1 MRTYLTLHEAYLGS
15 LADIYDNPQFISSP
29 RGQRCRERLN
39 YAFEILYPV
48 NEVIVTKDAERN
60 KVIESYTKKECE
72 LYDSGTNSAEDFGQ
86 ASKFWLKLANPDGTV
101 NSAYGH
107 LVKFK
112 KSHGNPIYELF
123 NNINGLSAAEASE
136 HLAQNAHLAMRTPW
150 EWCVDS
156 LKSDKD
162 SRQAVLRFSLPE
174 HFYKGNKDMTCTLSG
189 TFHIRE
195 DKLFFSVHMRSND
208 LMLGLVFDLPWFI
221 SLMDDMITE
230 LKDVYPNLQ
239 KGSYTHLVD
248 SMHIYDR
255 DEDKILKM
263 IGREKQ

>member
-1 MRTYLTLHEAYLGS
+1 MKAYNTIHEAYMGS

-39 YAFEILYPV
+39 YSFEILNPV

-60 KVIESYTKKECE
+60 ATIESYTRKECE
-72 LYDSGTNSAEDFGQ
+72 LYDSGTNLAEDFGQ

-101 NSAYGH
+101 NSAYGYLIKH
-107 LVKFK
+107 N
-112 KSHGNPIYELF
+112 KSHGNPFYE
-123 NNINGLSAAEASE
+123 AAEELKGLNPNEQAFYMQQI
-136 HLAQNAHLAMRTPW
+136 AQEYMRTPW
-150 EWCVDS
+150 EWCRDS
-156 LKSDKD
+156 LRNDKD

-195 DKLFFSVHMRSND
+195 DRLYLSIHMRSND
-208 LMLGLVFDLPWFI
+208 LMLGLVYDLPWFI
-221 SLMDDMITE
+221 SLMDDMIAE
-230 LKDVYPNLQ
+230 LKDLYPNLQ

-263 IGREKQ
+263 IGRK